1 MNHIKNIWK
10 CFEEKHAAFC
20 KMALSD
26 ILFCYIQYGR
36 DSIPVSCIYIFT
48 RDFGNWSGWYRIY
61 VAKGFNESVWS
72 KILHGACWGIMYCV
86 MQRGIY

>member
-1 MNHIKNIWK
+1 KSGSNNSKTLQK
-10 CFEEKHAAFC
+10 QGFVYSLTFCSC

-36 DSIPVSCIYIFT
+36 DSIPVSCIYIFI

-61 VAKGFNESVWS
+61 VAKGFYESVWS
-72 KILHGACWGIMYCV
+72 KIYMEFVGV
-86 MQRGIY
+86 